1 MAGVQLAV
9 IGAGSAQ
16 FSLDMVRDFASIES
30 LHGSHVRMMDI
41 SQERLDVTHA
51 LAERYARDAG
61 VELSFSKTLDREKA
75 LDGADFVL
83 CCALVGGWRGRNYL
97 REIAQK
103 HGLGDARIGWGV
115 LGSFKQLDLFVS
127 IVRDME
133 RLCPDAWYIQSSNPM
148 TTGIT
153 LVQRASSVK
162 SVGLCH
168 GIGDVGNIARVIG
181 LDPEKVTARAYGLN
195 HFIWMSEF
203 YHEGKDAYPALDRW
217 IEEKAEAFWQSDQC
231 TPSHSLGPKAIAMY
245 RMLGLFP
252 IGDTCTPGGGN
263 WPDWFRRSPELV
275 ERYNEDT
282 GAWIERHIQHMEA
295 RPSEFRDAL
304 ADKDT
309 PLTERYPLR
318 PTGEA
323 NVPIMDS
330 LANDNGRVLQVN
342 VANNGAIPGIPDNVA
357 VELPAYASAA
367 GLEKMARDPLPE
379 PIAYLIA
386 QRVLGIQDTV
396 ETYLS
401 RDRKRLLLSLLS
413 TERMSIDQAR
423 GVMEDTF
430 AHPGNEDMAAHFQ

>member
-1 MAGVQLAV
+1 M
-9 IGAGSAQ
+9 
-16 FSLDMVRDFASIES
+16 
-30 LHGSHVRMMDI
+30 
-41 SQERLDVTHA
+41 
-51 LAERYARDAG
+51 
-61 VELSFSKTLDREKA
+61 
-75 LDGADFVL
+75 
-83 CCALVGGWRGRNYL
+83 

-168 GIGDVGNIARVIG
+168 GIGDVANIARVIG

-195 HFIWMSEF
+195 HFIWMTEF

-217 IEEKAEAFWQSDQC
+217 IEQKAEAFWQSDQC

-309 PLTERYPLR
+309 PLT
-318 PTGEA
+318 
-323 NVPIMDS
+323 
-330 LANDNGRVLQVN
+330 
-342 VANNGAIPGIPDNVA
+342 
-357 VELPAYASAA
+357 
-367 GLEKMARDPLPE
+367 
-379 PIAYLIA
+379 
-386 QRVLGIQDTV
+386 
-396 ETYLS
+396 
-401 RDRKRLLLSLLS
+401 LSL
-413 TERMSIDQAR
+413 I
-423 GVMEDTF
+423 
-430 AHPGNEDMAAHFQ
+430 HI